1 MTKLLERGIKAI
13 EALPADRQDMAGMV
27 LLEIARR
34 SAPEYSLTPEQIED
48 VKAAIVEA
56 DRGDFASDAE
66 VEEAWRHFDR

>member
-13 EALPADRQDMAGMV
+13 EALPADRQDIAGML
-27 LLEIARR
+27 LLEIAGR
-34 SAPEYSLTPEQIED
+34 SAPEYSLPPEQIED